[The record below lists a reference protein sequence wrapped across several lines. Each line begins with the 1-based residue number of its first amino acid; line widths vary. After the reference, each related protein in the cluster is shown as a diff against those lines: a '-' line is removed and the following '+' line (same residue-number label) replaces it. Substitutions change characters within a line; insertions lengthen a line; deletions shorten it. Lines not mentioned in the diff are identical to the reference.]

1 MSSNTFPTA
10 FVALALGGLSL
21 AALATS
27 QATGGKTTFTPEDL
41 VEDLTDEIAD
51 APVSVCSL
59 SIDSAGGGALLL
71 ATLEP
76 DETLSG
82 TFALRVTRSS
92 GGNRSSIR
100 QGGSFVALV
109 GEKTVLSISSFNSM
123 SGIEAQLT
131 IEANGQI
138 LDCAYPAYPLTS

>member
-21 AALATS
+21 AALGTS
-27 QATGGKTTFTPEDL
+27 QATGGQESFTPEDL
-41 VEDLTDEIAD
+41 AD
-51 APVSVCSL
+51 APASICSL
-59 SIDSAGGGALLL
+59 TVENASSGALLS
-71 ATLEP
+71 AVLEP

-82 TFALRVTRSS
+82 TFALRITRRS

-100 QGGSFVALV
+100 QGGAFVAPG
-109 GEKTVLSISSFNSM
+109 GEKTVLSLSSFNSM
-123 SGIEAQLT
+123 NGVEAKLT

>member
-21 AALATS
+21 AALGTS
-27 QATGGKTTFTPEDL
+27 QATGGKESFTPEDL
-41 VEDLTDEIAD
+41 AD
-51 APVSVCSL
+51 APASICSL
-59 SIDSAGGGALLL
+59 TVENASSGALLS
-71 ATLEP
+71 AVLEP

-82 TFALRVTRSS
+82 TFALRITRRS

-100 QGGSFVALV
+100 QGGAFVAPG
-109 GEKTVLSISSFNSM
+109 GEKTVLSLSSFNSM
-123 SGIEAQLT
+123 NGVEAKLT

>member
-21 AALATS
+21 AALGTS
-27 QATGGKTTFTPEDL
+27 QATGGKESFTPEDF
-41 VEDLTDEIAD
+41 AD
-51 APVSVCSL
+51 APDSICSL
-59 SIDSAGGGALLL
+59 TVENASSGALLS
-71 ATLEP
+71 AVLEP

-82 TFALRVTRSS
+82 TFALRITRRS

-100 QGGSFVALV
+100 QGGAFVAPG
-109 GEKTVLSISSFNSM
+109 GEKTVLSLSSFNSM
-123 SGIEAQLT
+123 NGVEAKLT

>member
-21 AALATS
+21 AALGTS
-27 QATGGKTTFTPEDL
+27 QATGGQESFTPEDL
-41 VEDLTDEIAD
+41 AD
-51 APVSVCSL
+51 APASICSL
-59 SIDSAGGGALLL
+59 TVENASSGALLS
-71 ATLEP
+71 AVLEP
-76 DETLSG
+76 DQTLSG
-82 TFALRVTRSS
+82 TFALRITRRS

-100 QGGSFVALV
+100 QGGAFVAPG
-109 GEKTVLSISSFNSM
+109 GEKTVLSLSSFNSM
-123 SGIEAQLT
+123 NGVEAKLT

>member
-21 AALATS
+21 AALGTS
-27 QATGGKTTFTPEDL
+27 QATGGQESFTPEDL
-41 VEDLTDEIAD
+41 AD
-51 APVSVCSL
+51 APASICSL
-59 SIDSAGGGALLL
+59 TVENASSGALLS
-71 ATLEP
+71 AILEP

-82 TFALRVTRSS
+82 TFALRITRRS

-100 QGGSFVALV
+100 QGGAFVAPG
-109 GEKTVLSISSFNSM
+109 GEKTVLSLSSFNSM
-123 SGIEAQLT
+123 NGVEAKLT
-131 IEANGQI
+131 IEAYGKI

>member
-21 AALATS
+21 AALGTS
-27 QATGGKTTFTPEDL
+27 QATGGKESFTPEDL
-41 VEDLTDEIAD
+41 AD
-51 APVSVCSL
+51 APDSICSL
-59 SIDSAGGGALLL
+59 TVENASSGALLS
-71 ATLEP
+71 AVLEP

-82 TFALRVTRSS
+82 TFALRITRRS

-100 QGGSFVALV
+100 QGGAFVAPG
-109 GEKTVLSISSFNSM
+109 GEKTVLSLSSFNSM
-123 SGIEAQLT
+123 NGVEAKLT